1 MGSVGAQK
9 IGGGGRNTYTAVPSG
24 HSITV
29 SRSRGD
35 MTLTSYGEGWKDGYH
50 VEHTDRYGGE
60 FIDAGKVGDYTIGD
74 KVLWK
79 YNPSD
84 IGEPK
89 EVEITFAHR
98 YPNGNVEYTVRDSS
112 GDGHSATA
120 ETLNM
125 YKTGGSRITAAQL
138 SIMTTGQIESLMRGN
153 SLSRDMRERA
163 EQILRNRRR
172 DQELQREASR
182 W

>member
-1 MGSVGAQK
+1 MGSVGAN
-9 IGGGGRNTYTAVPSG
+9 RNTYTAVPGG

-35 MTLTSYGEGWKDGYH
+35 MTLISYGEGWKNGYH
-50 VEHTDRYGGE
+50 VEHTDRQGGE
-60 FIDAGKVGDYTIGD
+60 FIDAGKVGDYAIGD

-89 EVEITFAHR
+89 EVEITFAHK
-98 YPNGNVEYTVRDSS
+98 YPNGSVDYTVRDSS

-125 YKTGGSRITAAQL
+125 YRTGGSQITAAQL
-138 SIMTTGQIESLMRGN
+138 SNMTTSQIESLTRGN

-172 DQELQREASR
+172 DEDLYRASR
-182 W
+182 RW